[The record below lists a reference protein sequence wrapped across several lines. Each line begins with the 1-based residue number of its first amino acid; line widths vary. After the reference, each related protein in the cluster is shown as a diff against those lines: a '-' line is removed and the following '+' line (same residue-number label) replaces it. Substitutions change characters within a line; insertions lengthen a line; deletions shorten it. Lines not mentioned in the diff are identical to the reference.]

1 VRTGLRAVSRTAGVF
16 RDVYQRRGAYLL
28 RPVRQMRLTFRTC
41 AVFPAGATD
50 HEVKRCYT
58 FERDKLLLS
67 ITPHMH
73 YRAHDVTYELVRPN
87 GAL

>member
-1 VRTGLRAVSRTAGVF
+1 
-16 RDVYQRRGAYLL
+16 
-28 RPVRQMRLTFRTC
+28 MRLTFRTC